1 MTEFLGICV
10 LFLIACV
17 AVLFWYT
24 NKLHYL
30 LEEVLKLINN
40 NIDAIG
46 KVQKFSYD
54 THSRMI
60 DVFKQHLA
68 NQHHIYDESE
78 DGYDGKY

>member
-10 LFLIACV
+10 LFLIVCV

-30 LEEVLKLINN
+30 LEEVLTLIND
-40 NIDAIG
+40 NIDVID

-60 DVFKQHLA
+60 EVFRLHLMK
-68 NQHHIYDESE
+68 QHHIYDESE
-78 DGYDGKY
+78 DVDDGK